1 MFVLKIDKNN
11 KEECDD
17 SLFEIFPYWKLWMRL
32 YRNNFSLI

>member
-17 SLFEIFPYWKLWMRL
+17 SPI
-32 YRNNFSLI
+32 RNIPLLEAMDEVVS